1 MVIDIL
7 FSIIILI
14 TAIFGMK
21 KGFIESF
28 TDFLNLV
35 VSICVALLFYVELSY
50 IISKYVSINGTV
62 IVIFS
67 IILLFIVTIILLRLT
82 TSFLLFLF
90 DNSFSTFKPLNST
103 LGFILGAIKGILSLT
118 LFAGIFENYISLKV
132 YEILHAQSK
141 ILVFLEPFKD
151 YIFN

>member
-1 MVIDIL
+1 M
-7 FSIIILI
+7 
-14 TAIFGMK
+14 
-21 KGFIESF
+21 
-28 TDFLNLV
+28 
-35 VSICVALLFYVELSY
+35 
-50 IISKYVSINGTV
+50 SINGTV

-151 YIFN
+151 YIFK